1 MQQSPTPSEAGNS
14 LSHPRA
20 AGTAC
25 TTTSTP
31 TTPTNAKSSEP
42 CEMCVPADA
51 PSAATGAMAE
61 EEEEVED
68 DGKTEA
74 LAKGG
79 VTDLA
84 RAAGRTSI
92 VRGVGGTHLG
102 KGVGE
107 ISLARIAHKAMRVSL
122 LSHHSQGGTKTI
134 TRTKGLEASRSR
146 AQSLASWAAHKPRPL
161 SASSSSLPAK

>member
-1 MQQSPTPSEAGNS
+1 MQQNQTPSKAGIS

-20 AGTAC
+20 ADTAC

-42 CEMCVPADA
+42 CGTCVLADA

-68 DGKTEA
+68 DGKTVA

-84 RAAGRTSI
+84 RTAGRTSLA
-92 VRGVGGTHLG
+92 RGLGGTN
-102 KGVGE
+102 
-107 ISLARIAHKAMRVSL
+107 LARIAHRATQASL
-122 LSHHSQGGTKTI
+122 LCHHHRGGMKTI
-134 TRTKGLEASRSR
+134 IRTKGLGASRSHVL
-146 AQSLASWAAHKPRPL
+146 SLASWAELKPQPL
-161 SASSSSLPAK
+161 SASSRSLLAR

>member
-1 MQQSPTPSEAGNS
+1 MQQSRTPSKEGIS

-20 AGTAC
+20 ADTAC

-31 TTPTNAKSSEP
+31 TTPMNAKSTEP
-42 CEMCVPADA
+42 CEMCVSADA

-68 DGKTEA
+68 DGKIVA

-84 RAAGRTSI
+84 RIAGRTSLA
-92 VRGVGGTHLG
+92 REAGG
-102 KGVGE
+102 
-107 ISLARIAHKAMRVSL
+107 ISLVRIAHKATRASL
-122 LSHHSQGGTKTI
+122 LWHHSQGGMKTI
-134 TRTKGLEASRSR
+134 TRTRGLGASRSHML
-146 AQSLASWAAHKPRPL
+146 SLASWAAPRPQPL
-161 SASSSSLPAK
+161 CASSSSLFTR